1 MSSNLLPVVSPKAV
15 VSGTPEFE
23 AARTLLLEE
32 FGAKVPPELRLPQ
45 ELIVNPPKNVT
56 HIPCE
61 CGLLSAE
68 ELAIT
73 EHHDATDL
81 ASAIAAQKYTAVAVA
96 RAFAKRA
103 IIAHQLTCCLSEWF
117 MDEAVALAQLL
128 DDHLART
135 GTTVGPLHGV
145 PLSVKEHM
153 PLAGHWSSVGFLD
166 TRVLDGADCQ
176 MMAALRAAGAVFYC
190 KTNQPQAIMHLESTS
205 ALWGRV
211 LNPHNV
217 GLSAGGSTGGEAALV
232 AMRGSVLGVGT
243 DIGGSVR
250 GPAGFCGIYGFKATS
265 YTLPQDGFL
274 PDGAGAELNV
284 LCSAGPMCT
293 SLRDMDLF
301 MAVVAASKPYLSDPR
316 LIPIPWTG
324 LSGAGGAAS
333 PAPLKIGFMM
343 DDGVIVP
350 QPPVLR
356 ALEWA
361 KAKLTA
367 AAAVEGFSVKTF
379 APYKA
384 AEAMKN
390 IRRAYYPD
398 GGNALKAHLAATGE
412 PMHPLTQWIIKDAEG
427 PDVTSSGVLEQRL
440 IRDKFRGGF
449 AKHWTTQDV
458 DVVVCPVF
466 VGPACEHESAFYWN
480 YTAFWN
486 YVDCPGVVIPTP
498 IKAGKKGSEVYAS
511 ANVLGEQD
519 KHVRELWAAGDFEGA
534 PVNIQIVARKYHDNE
549 LFAALAKMKS
559 ALEM

>member
-1 MSSNLLPVVSPKAV
+1 MSSNLLPVVSPKAL

-23 AARTLLLEE
+23 AARTSLLDE
-32 FGAKVPPELRLPQ
+32 FGAKVPPELRLPK
-45 ELIVNPPKNVT
+45 ELIAHPPKNVT
-56 HIPCE
+56 HIPRE
-61 CGLLSAE
+61 CGLLSADE
-68 ELAIT
+68 VAIT
-73 EHHDATDL
+73 EHYDATDL
-81 ASAIAAQKYTAVAVA
+81 AAAIASQKYTAVAVA

-117 MDEAVALAQLL
+117 MDEAVAQAQAL
-128 DDHLART
+128 DHHLAST

-145 PLSVKEHM
+145 PISVKEHM

-166 TRVLDGADCQ
+166 TRVRDAADCQ
-176 MMAALRAAGAVFYC
+176 MMAILRAAGAVFYC
-190 KTNQPQAIMHLESTS
+190 KTNQPQSIMHLETTS
-205 ALWGRV
+205 ALWGRA

-250 GPAGFCGIYGFKATS
+250 GPAGFCGIFGFKATS
-265 YTLPQDGFL
+265 YTLPQDDFIAG
-274 PDGAGAELNV
+274 GAAAELNV

-301 MAVVAASKPYLSDPR
+301 MTVMAAAKPYLSDPR
-316 LIPIPWTG
+316 LVPIPWTG
-324 LSGAGGAAS
+324 LRGGGAT
-333 PAPLKIGFMM
+333 PAPLRIGFMM
-343 DDGVIVP
+343 GDGVILP
-350 QPPVLR
+350 QPPVLK

-361 KAKLTA
+361 KAKLTGA
-367 AAAVEGFSVKTF
+367 AAADGFSVTTF
-379 APYKA
+379 TPYKV

-390 IRRAYYPD
+390 IRKAYYPD
-398 GGNALKAHLAATGE
+398 GGKTVKAHLAATGE
-412 PMHPLTQWIIKDAEG
+412 PMLPLTQWIIKDAEG
-427 PDVTSSGVLEQRL
+427 PDVTSAGVLEQRL
-440 IRDKFRGGF
+440 TRDKFRGDF
-449 AKHWTTQDV
+449 AKHWTAQDV

-498 IKAGKKGSEVYAS
+498 IRAGKRGSEAYAS
-511 ANVLGEQD
+511 ADALGEQD
-519 KHVRELWAAGDFEGA
+519 KHVRELWAKGDFEGA

-549 LFAALAKMKS
+549 LFAALARMKS